1 MQRVLI
7 TRSEEETRAAARE
20 FSVRLKPGDVVALY
34 GELGSGKTQFVKG
47 VCEAFHVR
55 EHVASPTFVLLHR
68 YTGTNEHGDEQVL
81 YHLDLY
87 RVQSIEEVYDIG
99 YEELFSGPGITLIE
113 WAEQIAELLPARR
126 YDVRITLGT
135 VEHERHL
142 EIGRREVADAVH
154 HAKASA

>member
-1 MQRVLI
+1 LR
-7 TRSEEETRAAARE
+7 
-20 FSVRLKPGDVVALY
+20 PGDIAALY

-55 EHVASPTFVLLHR
+55 EHVASPTFVILHR
-68 YTGTNEHGDEQVL
+68 YSGTDERGDEQVL

-99 YEELFSGPGITLIE
+99 YEELFSGAGITLIE
-113 WAEQIAELLPARR
+113 WAERIAELLPGRR

-135 VEHERHL
+135 AEHERRL
-142 EIGRREVADAVH
+142 EIERREVADAVH
-154 HAKASA
+154 RAKASA